1 MKKTLVAAVVSGLFA
16 VGSANAATT
25 SWDDHD
31 TIESSTFE
39 VLSGALSEIFTFTLT
54 APTTT
59 LSTLA
64 ISVEG
69 KNSPFFGLSA
79 DSMVWLYQETGATDT
94 FVSAYS
100 FGKFFTA
107 YGLTA
112 GDYYYKVTGSTTGT
126 LGGGFVLTSTT
137 APVAV
142 VPEADTYAMMLA
154 GLGMIG
160 LMAKR
165 RMG

>member
-1 MKKTLVAAVVSGLFA
+1 MKKTLVAAVVCGLFA

-25 SWDDHD
+25 SWDSHD
-31 TIESSTFE
+31 TIETGIAS
-39 VLSGALSEIFTFTLT
+39 LSGSFSEIFTFTLT
-54 APTTT
+54 APTTS

-64 ISVEG
+64 VSAEA
-69 KNSPFFGLSA
+69 SPFFGLSE
-79 DSMVWLYQETGATDT
+79 DSMVWLYKETGATDK
-94 FVSAYS
+94 FLSAYS
-100 FGKFFTA
+100 FGTLFTA
-107 YGLTA
+107 NGLLA
-112 GDYYYKVTGSTTGT
+112 GDYYYKVTGSTTGS
-126 LGGGFVLTSTT
+126 LGGVLALTSTT

>member
-1 MKKTLVAAVVSGLFA
+1 MKKTLVAAVVCGLFA

-25 SWDDHD
+25 SWGDHD
-31 TIESSTFE
+31 TVEIGTAT
-39 VLSGALSEIFTFTLT
+39 LSGSFSEIFTFTLT
-54 APTTT
+54 APTTS
-59 LSTLA
+59 LSSKAVALD
-64 ISVEG
+64 ISPIL
-69 KNSPFFGLSA
+69 NLSE
-79 DSMVWLYQETGATDT
+79 DSMVWLYKETGATDK
-94 FVSAYS
+94 FLSAYS
-100 FGKFFTA
+100 FGTLFTA
-107 YGLTA
+107 HDLLA
-112 GDYYYKVTGSTTGT
+112 GDYYYKVTGSTTGSF
-126 LGGGFVLTSTT
+126 GGAFALTSTT